1 MGYRVYKCDEC
12 DALLSADGGAFLA
25 HKKTKHN
32 SHGYCRSKVVAVITD
47 RKRKYE
53 FRDVP
58 QEKREE
64 WTRVNGKLELQEEN
78 EYVYVIG

>member
-1 MGYRVYKCDEC
+1 M
-12 DALLSADGGAFLA
+12 
-25 HKKTKHN
+25 
-32 SHGYCRSKVVAVITD
+32 AVITD
-47 RKRKYE
+47 RKRKYG

-64 WTRVNGKLELQEEN
+64 WIRVNGKLELQEEN